1 MPHKD
6 ITVRKIYSARVIVA
20 GDTHDSDI
28 ERLSTGQKGIID
40 LGDFA
45 QVGSFSVWIK
55 VAGSGTLDLSYLLS
69 HDKINWVQPTGAGP
83 IVSGFTSADGSSG
96 EDLIVFQPEFSR
108 FIKFRAEET
117 STTDPIT
124 FTMLFAVQ

>member
-6 ITVRKIYSARVIVA
+6 ITVRKIYSSRVIIA

-28 ERLSTGQKGIID
+28 ELLSTGKTGIID

-55 VAGSGTLDLSYLLS
+55 VVGDGSLELSYLLS
-69 HDKINWVQPTGAGP
+69 HDRINWVTPTGAGP
-83 IVSGFTSADGSSG
+83 IVSGFTSSDGSSG
-96 EDLIVFQPEFSR
+96 EDLIVFRPEFSR
-108 FIKFRAEET
+108 FIKFRAKEI

>member
-1 MPHKD
+1 M
-6 ITVRKIYSARVIVA
+6 IVA
-20 GDTHDSDI
+20 GDSHDSDL
-28 ERLSTGQKGIID
+28 ENLSTGQIGIID

-55 VAGSGTLDLSYLLS
+55 VVGDGTLELSYFLS
-69 HDKINWVQPTGAGP
+69 HDRINWIQPSGSRP
-83 IVSGFTSADGSSG
+83 IVSGFTSSDGSSG
-96 EDLIVFQPEFSR
+96 EDLIVFRPEFSR

-124 FTMLFAVQ
+124 FSMTFAVQ